1 MDDLDLDL
9 ESVDMKSVSF
19 GGSGSGSSGNGGGG
33 VSFNVSQSND
43 MSSSSNSFFRNS
55 QPNLS
60 VVDNTRG
67 FNMSNS
73 GGPDDF
79 SLDLGLNL
87 LANKKK
93 QRSNSIG
100 SDGGAPRMNGG
111 GGGGTFSPKPEPVN
125 TNDLFN
131 DLDFNKDTSTS
142 SFLQDIDINSGINN
156 SNSMGG
162 GESGGDG
169 GFGMSGPSF
178 PNLNLP
184 PVNNFSNSNVEYQS
198 SSQSLSYEEIQKRKF
213 ELLCKFESLRKKGH
227 SIPKTFSMSSDYEEM
242 QYEYDR
248 LVHQRKLDNSVKM
261 QRRMLISVVT
271 GIEFLN
277 TKFDPLDIKLENWS
291 EQVHEGIDEYDDVFE
306 ELYEKYKDTVST
318 APEVRLLLTLFGSAL
333 MYHLSNSMF
342 KSSAIPGVGDIMKQN
357 PDLMRQFMQ
366 ATANTMGGGGSSNTK
381 KSSSGFGNFMSS
393 FMGGGNK
400 NNRSNDDE
408 PPPFRPNNNSTS
420 AFSGSSSSPSRQ
432 SRAAPSRSNSNDL
445 DIDTLLANITNQRD
459 VGNEREISLDL

>member
-1 MDDLDLDL
+1 MDGLDLDL
-9 ESVDMKSVSF
+9 ETVDMKSVSF
-19 GGSGSGSSGNGGGG
+19 NNGSGGGSGGGNGI
-33 VSFNVSQSND
+33 SFNLSQSNEP
-43 MSSSSNSFFRNS
+43 SYSQNRNL
-55 QPNLS
+55 QPNLN

-67 FNMSNS
+67 FTMSNNNMS
-73 GGPDDF
+73 DDF

-100 SDGGAPRMNGG
+100 SDNMNNNTRMNNNN
-111 GGGGTFSPKPEPVN
+111 SPKPEPVS

-131 DLDFNKDTSTS
+131 DINFDTTNNSS
-142 SFLQDIDINSGINN
+142 SFLQDIDINSGFDN
-156 SNSMGG
+156 SNNMGSG
-162 GESGGDG
+162 GGDG
-169 GFGMSGPSF
+169 IGMSGPSF

-198 SSQSLSYEEIQKRKF
+198 STQSLSYEEIQKRKF

-227 SIPKTFSMSSDYEEM
+227 IIPKTFSMSSDYEEM

-277 TKFDPLDIKLENWS
+277 SKFDPLDVKLENWS
-291 EQVHEGIDEYDDVFE
+291 EQVHEGINEYDDIFE
-306 ELYEKYKDTVST
+306 ELYEKYKDSVST

-333 MYHLSNSMF
+333 MYHLSNTMF

-366 ATANTMGGGGSSNTK
+366 ATTNSMGGSS
-381 KSSSGFGNFMSS
+381 SSSSNSNKPSGLSNFLGS
-393 FMGGGNK
+393 FMGGNK
-400 NNRSNDDE
+400 NNRSNDE
-408 PPPFRPNNNSTS
+408 GPPPFRPKASQRPSQNNGN
-420 AFSGSSSSPSRQ
+420 G
-432 SRAAPSRSNSNDL
+432 NDL

-459 VGNEREISLDL
+459 IGNEREISLDI